1 MAHGTLDPVVPLAM
15 GEASRQLLHERG
27 HDVLWKTYPMGHSL
41 CLEEVQDISAF
52 LRRVLGAPA

>member
-1 MAHGTLDPVVPLAM
+1 M
-15 GEASRQLLHERG
+15 GEASRRLLHERG

-52 LRRVLGAPA
+52 LRRVLGDPQ